1 MTQELGDPKKRGR
14 SDDPTGRVQA
24 QTRDRLSKFLDEMH
38 AQMPDV
44 PEEDVQEAI
53 EEAIAAVRD
62 RPIE

>member
-14 SDDPTGRVQA
+14 SDDPTGRVQD